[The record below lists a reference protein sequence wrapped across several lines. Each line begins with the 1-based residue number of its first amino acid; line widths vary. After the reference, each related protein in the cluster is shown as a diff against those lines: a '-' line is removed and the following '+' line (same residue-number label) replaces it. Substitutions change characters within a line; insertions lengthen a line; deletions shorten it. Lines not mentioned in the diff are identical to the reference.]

1 MGVFSGKSL
10 LFSGITDRGGDMKF
24 SIEPGC
30 RGGIA
35 FAFFLL
41 CLGCGEEE
49 TQAPLSRPI
58 RAIRI
63 GDEEAFSG
71 RTFPGTAEAVEAVDL
86 SFRVGGPLV
95 SFPGKE
101 LGKQVNKGDVL
112 AEIDTRDFQLRL
124 RDTEA
129 ALAKA
134 ESELQGMRKARPEEI
149 EKLKAELERA
159 EAAAQY
165 ARVEYERFLKLKG
178 TIAASASEVE
188 LAEARSRL
196 ADADAAAAK
205 ESLRIG
211 EVGARPEDIK
221 AKESQIKSLE
231 AAVQKANDDL
241 TDTKLVAP
249 FSGSISA
256 SYVDNFQV
264 VQPKE
269 PIVRLVNTSELEI
282 RVDIPENLIALVPT
296 VQETFVTIQAF
307 PDLKI
312 PAQIAEI
319 GTEASPTTR
328 TYPVKLR
335 FKPPEGKAIRAGMT
349 GIVTGRG
356 DPAKVISAPGHVVPT
371 AAVFDREG
379 KRMVWVYDPTSK
391 TVQSREITVL
401 GTTPFGINVSG
412 VEVGE
417 WVVNAGVHYLDEN
430 QTVRLLTETAE
441 EGGQT

>member
-1 MGVFSGKSL
+1 
-10 LFSGITDRGGDMKF
+10 MKF
-24 SIEPGC
+24 LNRTFRHGW
-30 RGGIA
+30 IA
-35 FAFFLL
+35 LAFSVM
-41 CLGCGEEE
+41 CIGCGEDE
-49 TQAPLSRPI
+49 TQEPLVRPI

-63 GDEEAFSG
+63 GDEQAFSG

-95 SFPGKE
+95 SFPGKQ
-101 LGKQVNKGDVL
+101 LGKQVNKGDLL

-134 ESELQGMRKARPEEI
+134 ESELEGMRKARPEEI
-149 EKLKAELERA
+149 EKLKAELDRA
-159 EAAAQY
+159 EAAAQF
-165 ARVEYERFLKLKG
+165 ARVEYERFLSLKG
-178 TIAASASEVE
+178 TVAASKSEVE

-196 ADADAAAAK
+196 ADADVVGAK

-211 EVGARPEDIK
+211 EEGARPEDIK

-241 TDTKLVAP
+241 TDTKLTAP
-249 FSGSISA
+249 FSGSIA
-256 SYVDNFQV
+256 AAYVDNYQV

-269 PIVRLVNTSELEI
+269 PIVRLVNSSELEI

-312 PAQIAEI
+312 PARIAEI

-335 FKPPEGKAIRAGMT
+335 FTPPEGKAIRAGMT

-356 DPAKVISAPGHVVPT
+356 DPAKVISAPGHGP
-371 AAVFDREG
+371 
-379 KRMVWVYDPTSK
+379 
-391 TVQSREITVL
+391 I
-401 GTTPFGINVSG
+401 
-412 VEVGE
+412 
-417 WVVNAGVHYLDEN
+417 
-430 QTVRLLTETAE
+430 
-441 EGGQT
+441 

>member
-1 MGVFSGKSL
+1 VKFSSTSLSRAWVALAFSL
-10 LFSGITDRGGDMKF
+10 L
-24 SIEPGC
+24 C
-30 RGGIA
+30 A
-35 FAFFLL
+35 
-41 CLGCGEEE
+41 GCGEEE
-49 TQAPLSRPI
+49 TQEPLSRPI

-63 GDEEAFSG
+63 GDEEAFTG

-95 SFPGKE
+95 NFPGKE
-101 LGKQVNKGDVL
+101 LGKQVNKGDLL

-124 RDTEA
+124 LDTQA

-134 ESELQGMRKARPEEI
+134 ESELEGMRKARPEEI

-159 EAAAQY
+159 EAAAQF
-165 ARVEYERFLKLKG
+165 ARVEYERFLSLKG
-178 TIAASASEVE
+178 TVAASKSEVE

-196 ADADAAAAK
+196 ADADVAAAR

-211 EVGARPEDIK
+211 EEGARPEDIK

-241 TDTKLVAP
+241 TDTKLTAP
-249 FSGSISA
+249 FSGSVSA
-256 SYVDNFQV
+256 AYVDNFQV

-269 PIVRLVNTSELEI
+269 SIVRLVNTSELEI
-282 RVDIPENLIALVPT
+282 RVDIPENLIALIPT

-312 PAQIAEI
+312 PARIAEI

-335 FKPPEGKAIRAGMT
+335 FTPPEGVGIRAGMT
-349 GIVTGRG
+349 GIVSGRG
-356 DPAKVISAPGHVVPT
+356 DPAKVISSPGHVIPT
-371 AAVFDREG
+371 AAIFDREG

-391 TVQSREITVL
+391 TVQSREVNVL

-430 QTVRLLTETAE
+430 QTVRLLTEAPE